1 MSTSSAVLISFLICA
16 VAAALEGLFSG
27 KGVKSFLAN
36 LRKPRFSPPIWV
48 WVIIGV
54 FYYAT
59 CFIILFRI
67 LRYDD
72 NISIRYAAL
81 ALLLGVMAINAFW
94 NFVFFRRRNLL
105 YSFLLS
111 IFYTLAALAVFVCL
125 YQFDYV
131 AAFAEIPYLLYLI
144 YALIWSYKLI
154 KLNPK

>member
-1 MSTSSAVLISFLICA
+1 MSTISAVLISLLICFL
-16 VAAALEGLFSG
+16 AAALEGLFAG
-27 KGVKSFLAN
+27 KSVKAFLAD
-36 LRKPRFSPPIWV
+36 LRSPRFSPPFWV

-59 CFIILFRI
+59 CFIMLFRI

-72 NISIRYAAL
+72 NISIRYAAF
-81 ALLLGVMAINAFW
+81 ALLLLVMAVNAFW
-94 NFVFFRRRNLL
+94 NFVFFRRRDLF
-105 YSFLLS
+105 YGFLLS
-111 IFYTLAALAVFVCL
+111 IFYSLTALALFICL

-131 AAFAEIPYLLYLI
+131 AAYAEIPYLLYLI